1 MSECGDQSEE
11 FSMGEGTEEGRRDD
25 GCSELGG
32 GRSLGKEMGDEG
44 LMGRKWKRGRWLV
57 KVSKEYGVLPRWDDC
72 HGLAVPVPDCWTTRV
87 LPELCPAGVLTL
99 KYGNHFRHALPR

>member
-72 HGLAVPVPDCWTTRV
+72 HGLAVPSARLLDHPSVARVVPGGSVTDLQTPAAG
-87 LPELCPAGVLTL
+87 PELTT
-99 KYGNHFRHALPR
+99 